1 MITPVTPVSVFN
13 LMVRKE
19 SVPEAE
25 IPDKGRLAELE
36 EKAFIWRLEEFPVG
50 NFTLKARVKL
60 S

>member
-1 MITPVTPVSVFN
+1 
-13 LMVRKE
+13 MVRKE